1 MNAGLPNV
9 GIPKG
14 GLDAFLATQAELGLL
29 RFLTCGSVDDG
40 KSTLIGRLLHEAG
53 MILDDQLVTLEK
65 DSVRHGTTGEEIDFA
80 LLVDGLEAEREQG
93 ITIDVAYRFFTTDRR
108 RFMVADTP
116 GHEQYTRNM
125 ATGAANADL
134 AVLLVDARNGLM
146 TQTRRHAFVVSLMGI
161 RHVVLAVNKIDLVDF
176 SEARFH
182 EIRREFE
189 TMVRDLGFA
198 SAAAIPI
205 SARFGDNITV
215 PSARAPW
222 YTGPTMLDY
231 LETVDV
237 SDTTSRPFRMAVQ
250 WVSRPDHS
258 FRGYAGTVATGM
270 VRPGDR
276 INVASS
282 GIAATVKRIV
292 TMDGD
297 LPEAGTGT
305 AVTLVLAEEVDISRG
320 DVVMTGEPVPVTDRF
335 DANLVWLSEAPL
347 YPGRGYLL
355 KLGAATVGASVTRI
369 LHRVDINTYEHVTA
383 DTLRMNDVADVT
395 VSLGTGIA
403 VEAYAGNHDLGGFIL
418 IDRLT
423 NSTVAV
429 GMVTRVAASAGGV
442 IWQKQVIDKAARAAM
457 KGQHPAALWFT
468 GLSGAGKSTIANL
481 VEQKLHAI
489 GCHTAALDGDNVRHG
504 LNKDLSFS
512 EADRIENIRRAA
524 EASKLMV
531 DAGLIVLVSFIS
543 PYRSDREA
551 ARELYE
557 PGEFIEVFV
566 DTPVDECRRRDPK
579 GLYKRADAGQ
589 IRNFTGVSAPYETPE
604 NPELTLDTTSATAEQ
619 LADRVVEAL
628 RARGLFVT

>member
-1 MNAGLPNV
+1 MAPDSTNV
-9 GIPKG
+9 TLEG
-14 GLDAFLATQAELGLL
+14 FLREQASMGEL

-53 MILDDQLVTLEK
+53 QILDDQLATLEK
-65 DSVRHGTTGEEIDFA
+65 DSVRHGTTGEDIDFA

-93 ITIDVAYRFFTTDRR
+93 ITIDVAYRFFTTTRR

-176 SEARFH
+176 SEERFH
-182 EIRREFE
+182 EIRLAFE
-189 TMVRDLGFA
+189 AMSKGLGFA
-198 SAAAIPI
+198 SARAIPI
-205 SARFGDNITV
+205 SARFGDNITTRS
-215 PSARAPW
+215 PRLPW
-222 YTGPTMLDY
+222 YSGPPMLEY

-237 SDTTSRPFRMAVQ
+237 SDTTARPFRMPVQ
-250 WVSRPDHS
+250 WVNRPDHT
-258 FRGYAGTVATGM
+258 FRGYSGTIATGS

-276 INVASS
+276 IAVASS
-282 GIAATVKRIV
+282 GVGATIKRIV

-297 LPEAGTGT
+297 RDEANAGD
-305 AVTLVLAEEVDISRG
+305 AITLVMEEEVDISRG
-320 DVVMTGEPVPVTDRF
+320 DVVTSGDTVAVSDRF

-347 YPGRGYLL
+347 YPSRGYLM
-355 KLGAATVGASVTRI
+355 KLGTATVAATVTRI
-369 LHRVDINTYEHVTA
+369 QHRVDINTYEHVTA
-383 DTLRMNDVADVT
+383 DTLRMNDVAHVMI
-395 VSLGTGIA
+395 SLGTMIA
-403 VEAYAGNHDLGGFIL
+403 VETYAADKDLGGFIL

-429 GMVTRVAASAGGV
+429 GMVTEVAAVGGGV
-442 IWQKQVIDKAARAAM
+442 VWQKQEVDKLARAAL
-457 KGQHPAALWFT
+457 KHQHPATVWFT

-489 GCHTAALDGDNVRHG
+489 GRHTFMLDGDNVRHG
-504 LNKDLSFS
+504 LNRDLGFA

-524 EASKLMV
+524 EAAKLMV
-531 DAGLIVLVSFIS
+531 EAGLIVLVSFIS
-543 PYRSDREA
+543 PYRGDRDS
-551 ARELYE
+551 ARDLHG

-579 GLYKRADAGQ
+579 GLYKRADAGL
-589 IRNFTGVSAPYETPE
+589 IPNFTGVSAPYEAPL
-604 NPELTLDTTSATAEQ
+604 NPEIRLDTTSAPADQ
-619 LADRVVEAL
+619 LAERVVEEL
-628 RARGLFVT
+628 RARGLFAG

>member
-1 MNAGLPNV
+1 MNAEIGAAELES
-9 GIPKG
+9 
-14 GLDAFLATQAELGLL
+14 FLADQAKLGLL

-53 MILDDQLVTLEK
+53 QILDDQLATLAK
-65 DSVRHGTTGEEIDFA
+65 DSVRHGTTGEDIDFA

-176 SEARFH
+176 SLDRFE
-182 EIRREFE
+182 EIRRDFHAMAKE
-189 TMVRDLGFA
+189 LGFA
-198 SAAAIPI
+198 SIQAIPI
-205 SARFGDNITV
+205 SARFGHNITA
-215 PSARAPW
+215 PSPKTPW
-222 YTGPTMLDY
+222 YDGPTMLDY
-231 LETVDV
+231 LESVDV
-237 SDTTSRPFRMAVQ
+237 SETRALPFRMPVQ
-250 WVSRPDHS
+250 WVSRPDHT
-258 FRGYAGTVATGM
+258 FRGYAGTVATGS
-270 VRPGDR
+270 VSPGDR
-276 INVASS
+276 IAVASS
-282 GIAATVKRIV
+282 GMNATIRRIV

-297 LPEAGTGT
+297 QPVARAGD

-320 DVVMTGEPVPVTDRF
+320 DVLTRDDAVPVTDRF

-347 YPGRGYLL
+347 YPSRGYLM
-355 KLGAATVGASVTRI
+355 KLGAATVTATVTRI
-369 LHRVDINTYEHVTA
+369 LNRVDINTYEEVQA
-383 DTLRMNDVADVT
+383 DTLNMNDVAHVT
-395 VSLGTGIA
+395 LSLGTAVA
-403 VEAYAGNHDLGGFIL
+403 VEPYGADKDLGGFIL
-418 IDRLT
+418 IDRMT

-429 GMVTRVAASAGGV
+429 GMVTKVAAAHGGV
-442 IWQKQVIDKAARAAM
+442 IWQKQVIDKAARGAL

-481 VEQKLHAI
+481 VEQKLHAL
-489 GCHTAALDGDNVRHG
+489 GRHTAMLDGDNVRHG

-524 EASKLMV
+524 EAAKLMV
-531 DAGLIVLVSFIS
+531 EAGLIVLVSFIS
-543 PYRSDREA
+543 PYRSDRQA
-551 ARELYE
+551 ARELYD
-557 PGEFIEVFV
+557 PGEFLEVFV

-589 IRNFTGVSAPYETPE
+589 IANFTGVSAPYEAPE
-604 NPELTLDTTSATAEQ
+604 NPELRLDTTSAPAEE
-619 LADRVVEAL
+619 LAERVVEAL
-628 RARGLFVT
+628 RARGMFVG